1 MKKEDDIVEI
11 HIKHNKT
18 TDDCKLYVN
27 GDPAGLIFM
36 LASAMKLD
44 NNFKEIIL
52 TAYHILTIDQSNEL
66 DILDHKN

>member
-1 MKKEDDIVEI
+1 MEHDIVEI
-11 HIKHNKT
+11 HIKHNKI

-44 NNFKEIIL
+44 NNFK
-52 TAYHILTIDQSNEL
+52 
-66 DILDHKN
+66 